1 MDIVGDGNL
10 LMHQNRI
17 TVVNTVDVCN
27 NHKTEPRTHL
37 LAEVDKHDVDTMRPL
52 YLNLPTFVTID

>member
-10 LMHQNRI
+10 LRHQNRI
-17 TVVNTVDVCN
+17 LVVNTVYVCS
-27 NHKTEPRTHL
+27 NHKTVLRTHL

-52 YLNLPTFVTID
+52 